1 MKSKQSNVSKQLEKN
16 NQNSIT
22 MNYSKLLILPL
33 VAVWMTACSDKTD
46 EPNDGK
52 ELSAK
57 EQTLKAATEAYVDN
71 TVLPTYSAMADASIT
86 MRDLCRAIQDKHSA
100 GTLTESDIKAA
111 GEAWKQARKN
121 WELSEAF
128 LFGPAANHNI
138 DPHIDSW
145 PLDKA
150 AMDNLLTQIRNGNN
164 WNLENNGGYGLIGFH
179 SVEYMLFQL
188 SEDENTSLTHT
199 TDYTPEELEYLVAV
213 AEDLCQQCVC
223 LEACWAGTDNVSTLK
238 QEILEEAELD
248 YDEEY
253 GWEMKNAGSP
263 GSRFKTYQEAAEEI
277 IQGCIDIADEVGS
290 TKIGRPHTGSSIED
304 KNYIESPY
312 SLNSIEDFADNIRS
326 VRNAYLG
333 SKSGDASVSD
343 YVKSVNPAA
352 DTEVREAIEAAI
364 TVIERIPEPFAK
376 NATGTL
382 SEAAMQAAGDTLVS
396 ALEKAMTAITGR

>member
-1 MKSKQSNVSKQLEKN
+1 
-16 NQNSIT
+16 
-22 MNYSKLLILPL
+22 MNYSRLFILPL
-33 VAVWMTACSDKTD
+33 LAMSLTACSDSND
-46 EPNDGK
+46 EPGNET
-52 ELSAK
+52 ELSSK
-57 EQTLKAATEAYVDN
+57 EQTLKAATVAYVDN
-71 TVLPTYSAMADASIT
+71 TVLPTYSAMADAAVA
-86 MRDLCRAIQDKHSA
+86 MRDLCHTMQDKHSA
-100 GTLTESDIKAA
+100 GTLTEADIMAA

-164 WNLENNGGYGLIGFH
+164 WSLENNGGYGLIGFH

-188 SEDENTSLTHT
+188 SEDENTSLIHS

-213 AEDLCQQCVC
+213 ADDLCQQCVC
-223 LEACWAGTDNVSTLK
+223 LEACWAGTENIPSLK
-238 QEILEEAELD
+238 QDILEEADLD
-248 YDEEY
+248 YNEEY
-253 GWEMKNAGSP
+253 GWEMKNAGSA

-277 IQGCIDIADEVGS
+277 IQGCIDIADEVGN
-290 TKIGRPHTGSSIED
+290 TKIGRPHIGSSQED

-343 YVKSVNPAA
+343 YVKSVNPEA
-352 DTEVREAIEAAI
+352 DTDVREAIEAAI
-364 TVIERIPEPFAK
+364 DAIERIPEPFAK
-376 NATGTL
+376 NATGAL
-382 SEAAMQAAGDTLVS
+382 GEAAMKAAGDTLVA
-396 ALEKAMTAITGR
+396 ALEKAMTTVTGR